1 MPLLT
6 EGTPAPFK
14 KYADRVALLGKTVV
28 YLRDV
33 DIDKS
38 GRGMFFPRHGVVEAA
53 RKYAI
58 EMDNGTWAQVSEI
71 VELNVLPDESTSTD
85 SPS

>member
-1 MPLLT
+1 MPLLA

-28 YLRDV
+28 YLRNV

-38 GRGMFFPRHGVVEAA
+38 GRGMIFPRHGVVEAA

-58 EMDNGTWAQVSEI
+58 EMDNGTWVQVSEL
-71 VELNVLPDESTSTD
+71 VELNVLGESVSTD
-85 SPS
+85 PSS